1 MRIYLKQQ
9 TAALDSCVR
18 DTALTPVDNNPKQ
31 PENWPHITDTN
42 QLLYL
47 EDTVIA
53 DESCMHAAVA
63 APRPTP
69 EFRSEKLHEAK
80 LHHSLPSGTGQA
92 DIRVSP
98 VELTRLAPRLRT
110 YLRRTAPTWP
120 EIIEAA
126 DWLRDEMGISQTS
139 WGEACV
145 TMGRAAAAVSVAV
158 VSTRPPVYFRKSPGA
173 YFHGM
178 ISRAKTGELQLGRTL
193 WGMRA
198 GAKENRG

>member
-31 PENWPHITDTN
+31 PENWPHIIDTN

-53 DESCMHAAVA
+53 DESRTHAADA
-63 APRPTP
+63 ATRPAI
-69 EFRSEKLHEAK
+69 EFRSGKLHETK
-80 LHHSLPSGTGQA
+80 FHRGLPPGNGQA
-92 DIRVSP
+92 DIRGSP
-98 VELTRLAPRLRT
+98 SELTRLAARLRT
-110 YLRRTAPTWP
+110 YLRRTAPTRS

-126 DWLRDEMGISQTS
+126 DWLRDEMGISQMS

-145 TMGRAAAAVSVAV
+145 TMGREAAAMTVAV
-158 VSTRPPVYFRKSPGA
+158 VSTRPSVYF
-173 YFHGM
+173 
-178 ISRAKTGELQLGRTL
+178 
-193 WGMRA
+193 
-198 GAKENRG
+198 